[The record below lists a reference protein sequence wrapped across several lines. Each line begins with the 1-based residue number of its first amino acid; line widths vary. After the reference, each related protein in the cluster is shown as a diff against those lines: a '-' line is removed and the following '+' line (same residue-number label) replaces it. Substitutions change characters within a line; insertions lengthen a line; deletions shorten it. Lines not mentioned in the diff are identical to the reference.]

1 MSIFDDARKGTLNK
15 TRLNSYLSN
24 NPNVLD
30 QQEPRSGL
38 TPLAIAIVQGFP
50 EEVELL
56 LKSGANP
63 GGLSGNG
70 ATPLLLAAWR
80 TTKERPL
87 IIKLLLAKIP
97 SGDVSID
104 ATIPAAQNNTPLM
117 YAVKNKDL
125 DSIRMLRTARASLTI
140 KNDEGFNAKEVAE
153 SLADMAVV
161 RALDPEKETSDLTKL
176 AALALGFLLYIV
188 AWVNTALGGVIRRVF
203 GLNPE
208 VDKNT
213 DQKVNGPA
221 LTPKEEFVKNVD
233 KFVKGTP
240 LERLAQKAIDLQED
254 TEGGDEDD
262 LQKMI
267 KVTLHQQVIYCD
279 DSSSMKREDRWENQK
294 KLIKQITQITTRIL
308 PEGEGVALRFI
319 NRDVGNASNLTL
331 AEIGKILDPMPW
343 QPGGNTEIGTYLRSK
358 ILQPLVY
365 SKIKDKTLERPLLIS
380 IITDG
385 MPEPEDKSELANA
398 IVECGDALQS
408 ADYPRESM
416 NIVAIAIYLKCPLL
430 TKCIST
436 GVKFMIGQIGSA
448 TSSTKFLDSLRN
460 NSAIA
465 PVIFVTSDRLDS
477 KFADLRQN
485 SRELDRWLIETL
497 FSPLKEP
504 DTKKTQ

>member
-1 MSIFDDARKGTLNK
+1 
-15 TRLNSYLSN
+15 
-24 NPNVLD
+24 
-30 QQEPRSGL
+30 
-38 TPLAIAIVQGFP
+38 
-50 EEVELL
+50 
-56 LKSGANP
+56 
-63 GGLSGNG
+63 
-70 ATPLLLAAWR
+70 
-80 TTKERPL
+80 
-87 IIKLLLAKIP
+87 
-97 SGDVSID
+97 
-104 ATIPAAQNNTPLM
+104 
-117 YAVKNKDL
+117 
-125 DSIRMLRTARASLTI
+125 
-140 KNDEGFNAKEVAE
+140 
-153 SLADMAVV
+153 
-161 RALDPEKETSDLTKL
+161 
-176 AALALGFLLYIV
+176 
-188 AWVNTALGGVIRRVF
+188 
-203 GLNPE
+203 
-208 VDKNT
+208 
-213 DQKVNGPA
+213 
-221 LTPKEEFVKNVD
+221 
-233 KFVKGTP
+233 
-240 LERLAQKAIDLQED
+240 
-254 TEGGDEDD
+254 
-262 LQKMI
+262 MI

-408 ADYPRESM
+408 ADYPRES
-416 NIVAIAIYLKCPLL
+416 
-430 TKCIST
+430 
-436 GVKFMIGQIGSA
+436 VKFMIGQIGSA